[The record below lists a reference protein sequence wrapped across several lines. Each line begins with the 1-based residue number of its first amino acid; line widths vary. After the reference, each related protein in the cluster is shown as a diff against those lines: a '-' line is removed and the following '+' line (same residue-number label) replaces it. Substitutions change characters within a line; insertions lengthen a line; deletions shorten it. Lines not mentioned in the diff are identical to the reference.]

1 VIQMKSIKWSLLV
14 TAALASLV
22 FTLTIQQQ
30 NVAAFNEKNNG
41 GVSNFHNHLQCPPD
55 CGGSSGV
62 VSNDESQHSN
72 TNCSDN
78 SNSPQRDETSCKTN
92 SHDKPDN
99 DD

>member
-1 VIQMKSIKWSLLV
+1 MKSIKWSLLV
-14 TAALASLV
+14 TAVLASLI
-22 FTLTIQQQ
+22 FALTIQQQ
-30 NVAAFNEKNNG
+30 NVAAFNEKNNE
-41 GVSNFHNHLQCPPD
+41 GVSNSHNHVQFNECPD
-55 CGGSSGV
+55 CGGSSGI